1 MSMGARGR
9 VPVSR
14 EEVRQAIEAL
24 QKNGTTVTIRAVRD
38 FIGRGSYSTIK
49 AHMDALFANAATPGE
64 HLNAFGPRLGA
75 LCEEM
80 VGHMRE
86 LADET
91 LATERAQFEKLRDDH
106 DSKWKAVNHA
116 RELAQSQ
123 LEIERRHNQEQK
135 TRIKDLEKSLQASQ
149 SELHSNQ
156 SELNASIQQ
165 LAQANAQVINLAE
178 RVDQAELS
186 LTTARTQHEHYAQ
199 EMKAQLQRK
208 EDEHERAVGQL
219 NGAVRV
225 LNEEASELKVE
236 VSKLKGHAD
245 TLEERLKR
253 SNDALESAK
262 LERGMLQGAHDKLQ
276 ELVGSLSIQQTRDAA
291 TLAKANNQLSEALSE
306 VTAKTNAIT
315 QLQGD
320 MINMQK
326 QADAARQSTAE
337 EHKGL
342 IRNLIAHA
350 RAAFELAKAAAPK
363 GSSELEELER
373 SQRNI
378 EQLLA

>member
-1 MSMGARGR
+1 MGARGR

-14 EEVRQAIEAL
+14 EEVQQAIEAL
-24 QKNGTTVTIRAVRD
+24 QAAGTTVTIRAVRD
-38 FIGRGSYSTIK
+38 HIGRGSFSTIK
-49 AHMDALFANAATPGE
+49 AHMDALFAYAATPAE
-64 HLNAFGPRLGA
+64 HLNAFSPRLGV

-80 VGHMRE
+80 ISHMRV

-91 LATERAQFEKLRDDH
+91 LATERAHFEKQRDDQN
-106 DSKWKAVNHA
+106 SKWEAVNHA

-123 LEIERRHNQEQK
+123 LNIERQHSQEQK
-135 TRIKDLEKSLQASQ
+135 TRIKDLEKLFNTSQ
-149 SELHSNQ
+149 SELHKSSQ
-156 SELNASIQQ
+156 ELAK
-165 LAQANAQVINLAE
+165 ANAHVE
-178 RVDQAELS
+178 S
-186 LTTARTQHEHYAQ
+186 LTVRATKAESTLATERTQHHHYKQ
-199 EMKAQLQRK
+199 EIETQQRTKK
-208 EDEHERAVGQL
+208 EEHEQAVGQL
-219 NGAVRV
+219 NGKVRA
-225 LNEEASELKVE
+225 LTEEGIELKVE
-236 VSKLKGHAD
+236 VSKWKGHAD

-262 LERGMLQGAHDKLQ
+262 LERGMLQDAHDKLQ

-291 TLAKANNQLSEALSE
+291 TLAKATNQLNDALSE
-306 VTAKTNAIT
+306 VTAKSNAIT
-315 QLQGD
+315 KLQGD

-350 RAAFELAKAAAPK
+350 RAAFELAKATAPK